1 MIGNHSVS
9 VIAEAYKKG
18 FRGFDAEKAFDAI
31 KQTLMCFASEI
42 GLGNLYEIWLLS
54 DRQGRCR
61 IGFTYT

>member
-31 KQTLMCFASEI
+31 KQTLTVSHPK
-42 GLGNLYEIWLLS
+42 S
-54 DRQGRCR
+54 DWE
-61 IGFTYT
+61 TYMKYGYYPTD